1 MSGRSAGP
9 GVNRRAV
16 LLGMGAAALLAP
28 VAHAQPAAVAGDFTL
43 ERVLVRWLSD
53 GNQIR
58 VTRRWAIVIGP
69 SRVGAMG
76 VSGAQSFVQVDAP
89 PPLKAIADLE
99 ARREETGF
107 LPLHLDE
114 SGRIL
119 SANEDEPAPLPEE
132 ALAAAVAF
140 ARSRASGGEVVSASR
155 QFVADMSQSGQR
167 WLTRL
172 PRDLFFPAPRERE
185 ASQAIDLPD
194 GTSGTVTMREV
205 AVSDPAS
212 GLLRSFQ
219 REAETSS
226 PHFSRKGGETWRLMA
241 AVS

>member
-1 MSGRSAGP
+1 MARARSDT
-9 GVNRRAV
+9 
-16 LLGMGAAALLAP
+16 AAK
-28 VAHAQPAAVAGDFTL
+28 
-43 ERVLVRWLSD
+43 E
-53 GNQIR
+53 
-58 VTRRWAIVIGP
+58 
-69 SRVGAMG
+69 
-76 VSGAQSFVQVDAP
+76 
-89 PPLKAIADLE
+89 
-99 ARREETGF
+99 
-107 LPLHLDE
+107 
-114 SGRIL
+114 
-119 SANEDEPAPLPEE
+119 
-132 ALAAAVAF
+132 AF